1 MSNKP
6 KSYSTIPA
14 EEAVKRR
21 QPEIRMRKKERT
33 YSLNCTTVVAP
44 KLSI

>member
-33 YSLNCTTVVAP
+33 YSLNCTTVVTH